1 MTKRAEQVGRNE
13 EIFRQV
19 NEQVHGL
26 NDAFGALAGTMTM
39 VCECGDAECIEQIHL
54 DAETYAR
61 VRADAALFVVRT
73 GHGAPDVELVV
84 EDGADYQVVRKRPGD
99 PEQVARELDSRV

>member
-26 NDAFGALAGTMTM
+26 NESFGALAGTMAM
-39 VCECGDAECIEQIHL
+39 VCECGDQSCIEQIHL
-54 DAETYAR
+54 DAETYAA
-61 VRADAALFVVRT
+61 VRADPMLFAVRKGHAADDLEFRV
-73 GHGAPDVELVV
+73 GEGS
-84 EDGADYQVVRKRPGD
+84 DYEIVRKRAGE
-99 PEQVARELDSRV
+99 PERIARELDSRR